1 MINTI
6 QYNTIQYKKIK
17 LASPLHI
24 TMISEAQK
32 FIRKTEKD
40 RVQLVSLFLGST
52 QILLYTQSAYSPA
65 AENSN
70 SNNNYYLKQKPNE
83 KSARRVLF
91 THYHYHYYYYY
102 LGYQRFLG
110 YFIGGLFL

>member
-1 MINTI
+1 MINTIHYNTIQYNTI

-52 QILLYTQSAYSPA
+52 QILLYTQVHTH
-65 AENSN
+65 
-70 SNNNYYLKQKPNE
+70 LQQKI
-83 KSARRVLF
+83 VVVV
-91 THYHYHYYYYY
+91 
-102 LGYQRFLG
+102 
-110 YFIGGLFL
+110 IIII

>member
-1 MINTI
+1 
-6 QYNTIQYKKIK
+6 
-17 LASPLHI
+17 
-24 TMISEAQK
+24 MISEAQK

-65 AENSN
+65 AENSS
-70 SNNNYYLKQKPNE
+70 SNNNLKQKPNE

-91 THYHYHYYYYY
+91 IHYHYHYYY